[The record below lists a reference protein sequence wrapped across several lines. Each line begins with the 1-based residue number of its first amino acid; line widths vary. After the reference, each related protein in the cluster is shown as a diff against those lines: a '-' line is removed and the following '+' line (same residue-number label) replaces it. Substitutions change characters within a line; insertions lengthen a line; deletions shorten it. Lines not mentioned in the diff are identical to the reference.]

1 MINVIKKYY
10 VCLRG
15 MCDKLQVVRYI
26 ETKHTESKFNLK
38 NYAVFINIKSFRLQL
53 ADVAL

>member
-1 MINVIKKYY
+1 
-10 VCLRG
+10 